1 MVYMFRAFW
10 QLAHIQNCVAQI
22 GGCQIACQ
30 FRNCIRNFETAQ
42 RELLRKLE
50 MAVYT
55 ALKLWLQAANT
66 PLNLL

>member
-1 MVYMFRAFW
+1 MAVAKLRA
-10 QLAHIQNCVAQI
+10 
-22 GGCQIACQ
+22 
-30 FRNCIRNFETAQ
+30 NFETVYAILKQ
-42 RELLRKLE
+42 RKLE